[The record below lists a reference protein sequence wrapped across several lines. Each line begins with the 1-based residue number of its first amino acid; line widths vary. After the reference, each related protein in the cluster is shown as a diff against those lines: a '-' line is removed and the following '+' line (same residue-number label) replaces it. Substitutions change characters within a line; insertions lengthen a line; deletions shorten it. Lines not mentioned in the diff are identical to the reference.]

1 MSISNAVGLHRQV
14 LIRALAALFVPALLF
29 CHGPAGAS
37 YITMETETSASR
49 VESGVE
55 IKLSATNRG
64 DEEAHHVQPEVR
76 LLGQAIAGPLRQ
88 SLRPGELYSWKT
100 TVEVQKDS
108 LLPGRYPIFIVL
120 DYTDRNLYPFSAV
133 SATYMD
139 SGKGRPSH
147 VSGRIPTV
155 EISHKG
161 KIEIRLSNQDD
172 HDRNVTLKMV
182 GPRELSLK
190 GMKGPLFVKAR
201 SEISVSSAVTNL
213 SALSGS
219 SYRVYAAVEYE
230 EAGVHFSTAIPG
242 IVTIGSSESPVR
254 RYRWVLIGLG
264 VLLFVLLMAVQLI
277 RRRGSR

>member
-1 MSISNAVGLHRQV
+1 MSISITFQGHRQA
-14 LIRALAALFVPALLF
+14 LIRALAALFVPAFLF

-37 YITMETETSASR
+37 YITMETETTASM

-55 IKLSATNRG
+55 INLSATNRG
-64 DEEAHHVQPEVR
+64 DEEARHVQPEVR
-76 LLGQAIAGPLRQ
+76 LLGQAIAGSLRQ
-88 SLRPGELYSWKT
+88 GLRPGELYSWET
-100 TVEVQKDS
+100 TVAVQKDS

-133 SATYMD
+133 SATYLD

-147 VSGRIPTV
+147 VFGRISTV

-172 HDRNVTLKMV
+172 RDRNVTLKMV

-190 GMKGPLFVKAR
+190 EVKGPLLVPAH
-201 SEISVSSAVTNL
+201 SELSVSSAVTNL

-219 SYRVYAAVEYE
+219 SYRVYAAVEYD
-230 EAGVHFSTAIPG
+230 EAGEHFCTAIPG
-242 IVTIGSSESPVR
+242 IVTIGDSESPVR
-254 RYRWVLIGLG
+254 RYRWFLIGLG
-264 VLLFVLLMAVQLI
+264 GLLFVALIAVQFF
-277 RRRGSR
+277 RRRSPR